1 MSIIDAEEETSDL
14 RNVEEKVSKKFCIT
28 HIGPFRPGVLIMVK
42 GDGGGGGGIAGKID
56 DKRDFRKEEIEIL
69 RKKKMFGVKAEKV
82 KLGTCEEN

>member
-1 MSIIDAEEETSDL
+1 
-14 RNVEEKVSKKFCIT
+14 
-28 HIGPFRPGVLIMVK
+28 MVK
-42 GDGGGGGGIAGKID
+42 GDGGGGGWIAGKID